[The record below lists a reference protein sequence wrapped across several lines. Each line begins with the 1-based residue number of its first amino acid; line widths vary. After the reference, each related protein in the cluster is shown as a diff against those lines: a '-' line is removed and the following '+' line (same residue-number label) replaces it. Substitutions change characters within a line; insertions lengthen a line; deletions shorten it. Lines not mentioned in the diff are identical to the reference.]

1 MQCEICGAEIQEEA
15 IKVTIDGSE
24 LNVCGR
30 CSHYGAPVRSR
41 TPVSRKNAPII
52 ARKIVGRAPRP
63 RRDPFKE
70 LNDELVEG
78 YEEIIKHARE
88 SRGWSHQQLAEK
100 IKEKESLIKKIER
113 GEIIPEDSVRKK
125 IERALKIDLTER
137 IVDDEWTG
145 DGLSSGTTL
154 GDIVTI
160 KKK

>member
-1 MQCEICGAEIQEEA
+1 MQCEICGAEIQEKA

-30 CSHYGAPVRSR
+30 CSHYGTPVRSQ
-41 TPVSRKNAPII
+41 TPVSRKNTPI

-70 LNDELVEG
+70 LNNELVDG

-88 SRGWSHQQLAEK
+88 SRGWTHQQLAAK

-113 GEIIPEDSVRKK
+113 GEIMPEDPVRKK
-125 IERALKIDLTER
+125 MERILKVDLTER
-137 IVDDEWTG
+137 IGNDEWTG
-145 DGLSSGTTL
+145 DSLNSGTTL